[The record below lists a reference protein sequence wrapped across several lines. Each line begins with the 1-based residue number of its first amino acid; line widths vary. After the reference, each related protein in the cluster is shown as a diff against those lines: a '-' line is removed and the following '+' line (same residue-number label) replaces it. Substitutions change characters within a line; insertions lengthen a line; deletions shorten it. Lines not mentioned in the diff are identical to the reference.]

1 MYFADFSNRLSAFIS
16 LTYKGKQI
24 LHISYLLVICE
35 ANIFSLCACLFHY
48 LYVLVLASHSLCI
61 HCFIYLFIHLF

>member
-16 LTYKGKQI
+16 LTYKVNEI

-35 ANIFSLCACLFHY
+35 ANIFPSLCFFHY
-48 LYVLVLASHSLCI
+48 LYVLVLASHSLSI

>member
-24 LHISYLLVICE
+24 LHISYLLVTVSDYNVATVCIG
-35 ANIFSLCACLFHY
+35 IFNK
-48 LYVLVLASHSLCI
+48 SHIL
-61 HCFIYLFIHLF
+61 